1 MAFGIKNENEFK
13 LPQANHLARKLRL
26 VLVLHFFSSPPSN
39 SPLKPH
45 INLTHM
51 TTL

>member
-1 MAFGIKNENEFK
+1 MAFGIKNETEFK

-26 VLVLHFFSSPPSN
+26 VLLHFFSSPSSN
-39 SPLKPH
+39 SPLKLN
-45 INLTHM
+45 INLIHM